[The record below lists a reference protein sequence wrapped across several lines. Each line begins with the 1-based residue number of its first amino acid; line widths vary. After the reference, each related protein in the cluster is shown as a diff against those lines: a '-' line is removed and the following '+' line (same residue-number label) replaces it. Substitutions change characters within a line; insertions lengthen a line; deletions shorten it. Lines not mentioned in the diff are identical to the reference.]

1 MTIAP
6 SSIHACKNSE
16 IARKT
21 SLFTYSMKSQKH
33 GRARVVSMRE
43 QEEHK
48 SELLSL
54 TVSVESHE
62 RAEAILRSSSFLAV
76 Q

>member
-1 MTIAP
+1 
-6 SSIHACKNSE
+6 
-16 IARKT
+16 
-21 SLFTYSMKSQKH
+21 MKSQKH